1 MSLINEYRN
10 TEEQIKELT
19 ARLQSLKGDA
29 SLQREIEFEA
39 KLKSLMAEY
48 NKNLREVIAI
58 IDPQHLT
65 TTGKSAQSHKPTR
78 SARQMKVYK
87 NPHNG
92 EVIATKGGNHK
103 GLNAWKQQYG
113 REEVASWVS

>member
-1 MSLINEYRN
+1 MSLIIEYRN

-29 SLQREIEFEA
+29 GLQREIEFET
-39 KLKSLMAEY
+39 KLKGLMMEY

-58 IDPQHLT
+58 IDPQFSAP
-65 TTGKSAQSHKPTR
+65 TGKVGQGQKVTR
-78 SARQMKVYK
+78 SARQVKIYK
-87 NPHNG
+87 NPHTG
-92 EVIATKGGNHK
+92 EVIETKGGNHK

-113 REEVASWVS
+113 REEVANWVS